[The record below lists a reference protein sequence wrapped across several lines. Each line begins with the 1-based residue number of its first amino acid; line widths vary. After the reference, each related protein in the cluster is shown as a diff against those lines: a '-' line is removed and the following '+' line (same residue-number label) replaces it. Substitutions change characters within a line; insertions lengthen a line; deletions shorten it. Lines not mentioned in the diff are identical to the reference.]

1 MKEKLIDLLKTL
13 RLRGM
18 AAALDDSLTAL
29 SQKKLAPTSWLEQLL
44 HAEIARDK
52 RRAEAK
58 ARWEAL
64 SPEERAQKLAKMVPF
79 AAKHDGAGLT

>member
-44 HAEIARDK
+44 HAE
-52 RRAEAK
+52 
-58 ARWEAL
+58 
-64 SPEERAQKLAKMVPF
+64 LA
-79 AAKHDGAGLT
+79 DR